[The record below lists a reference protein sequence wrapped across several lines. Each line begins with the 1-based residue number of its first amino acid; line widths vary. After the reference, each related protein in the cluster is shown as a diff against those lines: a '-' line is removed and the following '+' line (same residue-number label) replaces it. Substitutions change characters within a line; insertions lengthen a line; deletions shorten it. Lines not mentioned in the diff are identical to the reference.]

1 VESTPY
7 PYPFGHFL
15 HLEIFTPYV
24 QPLDLE
30 LTDISIVTHTK
41 KKKKKKKKKQCYTRE
56 DLKTGIENSTQEQEP
71 PHSKVPNVERM
82 SQSTPKQNS
91 CTLTQ

>member
-41 KKKKKKKKKQCYTRE
+41 KKKKKKKTVLYKRRFKNG
-56 DLKTGIENSTQEQEP
+56 D
-71 PHSKVPNVERM
+71 
-82 SQSTPKQNS
+82 
-91 CTLTQ
+91 